1 MSHSTN
7 NTCITLGQGCTSP
20 TNLPS
25 YIDNAAC
32 LCGLLNQKS
41 SLPVNGEQIEMW
53 RCIGNASD
61 NINSGG
67 NGKWYNTSQPSQELS
82 GINEPQNWAQN
93 PPDLSQAYVL
103 EDHNGQAAYAKL
115 GPGGSP
121 DLIGAD
127 AGCTGMNDTKL
138 STMYYAKGNGTSNPT
153 TSSSSSSSATS
164 SASGSAT
171 SGSATATSG
180 ATTSAATGAT
190 TSAGSTS
197 ASASAPKGTSSAA
210 THFSLSSALLVGMVF
225 APLVSLLI

>member
-7 NTCITLGQGCTSP
+7 NTCISLGQGCTSP

-25 YIDNAAC
+25 YIDAAAC
-32 LCGLLNQKS
+32 LCGLLEQKS

-53 RCIGNASD
+53 RCIGNASA

-67 NGKWYNTSQPSQELS
+67 NGKWYNTSLPSQELS
-82 GINEPQNWAQN
+82 GIHEPQNWAEN

-103 EDHNGQAAYAKL
+103 EDHNGKAAYAKL
-115 GPGGSP
+115 GSGGSP

-127 AGCTGMNDTKL
+127 VDCTGKNDTGL
-138 STMYYAKGNGTSNPT
+138 SAMYYAKGNGTSSST

-164 SASGSAT
+164 SASGTAT
-171 SGSATATSG
+171 SGSATTTSG
-180 ATTSAATGAT
+180 ATSSAATGAT
-190 TSAGSTS
+190 TSASTTS
-197 ASASAPKGTSSAA
+197 GSASAPKGTSAA